1 MLALNPK
8 HIRKV
13 IFVIIA
19 FGGGGAF
26 GGIKQPMEHIYIQNT
41 NIREAIPL
49 AYQNVIRARKESQ
62 RSWNDFNM
70 AAQQ

>member
-8 HIRKV
+8 HMCKV
-13 IFVIIA
+13 IFVLIA
-19 FGGGGAF
+19 HEAF
-26 GGIKQPMEHIYIQNT
+26 GGIKQPMERIYIQNS

-49 AYQNVIRARKESQ
+49 AYQNVIHARQESQ
-62 RSWNDFNM
+62 RSWNDFYM